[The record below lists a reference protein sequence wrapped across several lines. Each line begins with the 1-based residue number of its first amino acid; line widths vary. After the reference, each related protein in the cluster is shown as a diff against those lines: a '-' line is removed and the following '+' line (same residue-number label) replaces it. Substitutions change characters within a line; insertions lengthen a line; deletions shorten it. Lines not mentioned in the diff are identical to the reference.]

1 MNKNEQELNKK
12 LIKQSYKSE
21 CNEQMKKTNKNT
33 NLGMV
38 MGMCFGMCIGTS
50 LGSVLGNT
58 GMGTSLGMCIGLMLG
73 LVIGSQKDKKVNEQ
87 LETQNYTVKVIEQ
100 NKDYDEY
107 SITIVSSSG
116 KETIVTVPKG
126 QMETELFCVG
136 DIVFLDDDGL
146 IEQAYDKED
155 EQ

>member
-1 MNKNEQELNKK
+1 ME
-12 LIKQSYKSE
+12 E
-21 CNEQMKKTNKNT
+21 CEKMKKTNKNT
-33 NLGMV
+33 NLGMAT
-38 MGMCFGMCIGTS
+38 GMCLGMSFGTA
-50 LGSVLGNT
+50 LGSAWGNT
-58 GMGTSLGMCIGLMLG
+58 GLGTSLGMSIGLVLG

-87 LETQNYTVKVIEQ
+87 LAEQKYTVKIIEQ
-100 NKDYDEY
+100 NEENEEY

-146 IEQAYDKED
+146 IEQAFDKEY
-155 EQ
+155 